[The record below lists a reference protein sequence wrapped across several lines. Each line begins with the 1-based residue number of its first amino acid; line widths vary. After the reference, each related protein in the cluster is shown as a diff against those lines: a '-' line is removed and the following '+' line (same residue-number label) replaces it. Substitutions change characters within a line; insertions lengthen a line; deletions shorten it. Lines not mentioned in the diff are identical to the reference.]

1 MEEIAYRQHRELE
14 EAHWWFLGMRAIY
27 RKQLTSLRL
36 RGGSRILDIGCGT
49 GGNLE
54 LLSAFGSTWA
64 VDMSPTAAAFV
75 RQRGFARISVGSA
88 TDLPFGD
95 GSFDLVTAF
104 GVIEHVERDDRMLDE
119 MLRVT
124 RPGGHTLIVTSAHR
138 WLWSVH
144 DDRVQ
149 HMRRYRIGELRER
162 IARAGWRIDQLSYVN
177 AALFPPVALVRLVQR
192 FIPETEAGRQ
202 SGMSGF
208 GMPPRPLNRA
218 LAGLLSLEGSFLE
231 HLDLPM
237 GVGLICRATRPG
249 DPGGTR

>member
-1 MEEIAYRQHRELE
+1 MEEIAYRQHRALE
-14 EAHWWFLGMRAIY
+14 EAHWWFVGMRAIY
-27 RKQLTSLRL
+27 RKQLGSLGLPAR
-36 RGGSRILDIGCGT
+36 SRILDIGCGT
-49 GGNLE
+49 GGNLD
-54 LLSAFGSTWA
+54 LLSTFGSTWA
-64 VDMSPTAAAFV
+64 VDMSLTAAAFV
-75 RQRGFARISVGSA
+75 RERGFGRISVASA

-104 GVIEHVERDDRMLDE
+104 GVIEHVENDERMLRE

-124 RPGGHTLIVTSAHR
+124 RPGGHTLMVTSAHR

-149 HMRRYRIGELRER
+149 HVRRYRRGELRDR
-162 IARAGWRIDQLSYVN
+162 VAHAGWRIDQLSYVN
-177 AALFPPVALVRLVQR
+177 AALFPPVAAVRLVQR
-192 FIPETEAGRQ
+192 FIPETEAGRR

-249 DPGGTR
+249 GSGGTR